1 MAYKVNYRDVE
12 FNLFDYLKVQDL
24 GNSEKYAGFGRDD
37 FSAILQEALK
47 FAQKE
52 IDPLFK
58 KSDQIGCKH
67 EGDKVTAP
75 PGFKEAYQ
83 HFAAN
88 GFIAMDTPTTYGGSG
103 LPVSVTMGA
112 TEFFVGCCVAF
123 SMYTGLTRGAAHLIE
138 AFGDEAL
145 AQRYVPNMYG
155 GKWGGTMCLTE
166 PQAGSAVGD
175 LSTAAIKEGDHYK
188 IKGNKI
194 FISSGDH
201 DLTENI
207 IHLVLARVEGD
218 PAGTKGIS
226 LFVVPKFRV
235 KEDGSVGEYNDVKTV
250 NIEHKMGIKGS
261 STCTLSFGDNGNCIG
276 YLLGEQRKGMPMM
289 FQMMNEARIACGL
302 QGAASASAAYESAV
316 DYAKV
321 RTQGGKT
328 LIIDYPDVRRMLI
341 TMKAY
346 TEGMRAL
353 LLYAA
358 HLDDKENVE
367 ADPATKERYAGRLSL
382 LTPVCKAYCTDM
394 GFRVS
399 ELAMQVYGGY
409 GYISEYPVE
418 QYMRDIKISSI
429 YEGTNGIQA
438 LDLIGRKIGQKNGE
452 YFRELYDELNG
463 FCSKNAG
470 NAAFTEEVGS
480 LKKTV
485 DQVGQVTMKFAE
497 WGMGGDILRPQLH
510 AVNYL
515 YNLGDVF
522 VSYLLLDHA
531 ILALAKLEEIWKS
544 QGADNEE
551 KKSKI
556 CTENEEARY
565 LEGKVKSARFFIA
578 NLLPQATARTKA
590 ILAED
595 LSALKVRF

>member
-12 FNLFDYLKVQDL
+12 FNLFDYLKIQDL
-24 GNSEKYAGFGRDD
+24 GQSEKYAGFGRDD
-37 FSAILQEALK
+37 FAAILSEALK

-67 EGDKVTAP
+67 EGDKVTTP

-83 HFAAN
+83 NFAAN
-88 GFIAMDTPTTYGGSG
+88 GFIAMDVPTTYGGSA

-112 TEFFVGCCVAF
+112 GEFFVGCCIAF
-123 SMYTGLTRGAAHLIE
+123 SMYSGLTRGAGHLIE
-138 AFGDEAL
+138 AFGTEDL
-145 AQRYVPNMYG
+145 AKRYVSNMYS

-175 LSTAAIKEGDHYK
+175 LTTSAVKEGDHYK

-207 IHLVLARVEGD
+207 VHLVLARVEGD

-235 KEDGSVGEYNDVKTV
+235 KDDGSLGEWNDVKTV

-261 STCTLSFGDNGNCIG
+261 STCTLSFGDNGSCIG
-276 YLLGEQRKGMPMM
+276 YLLGEQRKGMAMM

-302 QGAASASAAYESAV
+302 QGAAASSAAYESALE
-316 DYAKV
+316 YAKV

-328 LIIDYPDVRRMLI
+328 LIVDYPDVRRMLI

-353 LLYAA
+353 LLYSAY
-358 HLDDKENVE
+358 LDDKENVE
-367 ADPATKERYAGRLSL
+367 KDPATKEKYAGRLSL

-418 QYMRDIKISSI
+418 QYMRD
-429 YEGTNGIQA
+429 
-438 LDLIGRKIGQKNGE
+438 
-452 YFRELYDELNG
+452 
-463 FCSKNAG
+463 
-470 NAAFTEEVGS
+470 
-480 LKKTV
+480 
-485 DQVGQVTMKFAE
+485 
-497 WGMGGDILRPQLH
+497 
-510 AVNYL
+510 
-515 YNLGDVF
+515 
-522 VSYLLLDHA
+522 
-531 ILALAKLEEIWKS
+531 
-544 QGADNEE
+544 
-551 KKSKI
+551 
-556 CTENEEARY
+556 
-565 LEGKVKSARFFIA
+565 
-578 NLLPQATARTKA
+578 
-590 ILAED
+590 
-595 LSALKVRF
+595 

>member
-12 FNLFDYLKVQDL
+12 FNLFDYLKIQDL
-24 GNSEKYAGFGRDD
+24 GQSEKYAGFGKEDY
-37 FSAILQEALK
+37 SAILGEALK

-67 EGDKVTAP
+67 EGDKVITP

-83 HFAAN
+83 HFAGN
-88 GFIAMDTPTTYGGSG
+88 GFIAMDIPTTYGGMG
-103 LPVSVTMGA
+103 LPESLTMGA

-138 AFGDEAL
+138 AFGSEEL
-145 AQRYVPNMYG
+145 AKRFVPNMYS
-155 GKWGGTMCLTE
+155 GKWAGTMCLTE

-175 LSTAAIKEGDHYK
+175 LTTSAVKDGDHYQ
-188 IKGNKI
+188 IKGTKI

-226 LFVVPKFRV
+226 LFVVPKYRV
-235 KEDGSVGEYNDVKTV
+235 NADGSLGEWNDVKTV

-261 STCTLSFGDNGNCIG
+261 STCTLSFGDAGKCIG
-276 YLLGEQRKGMPMM
+276 YMLGEQRKGMPMM

-302 QGAASASAAYESAV
+302 QGAATAAAAFESAV

-353 LLYAA
+353 LLYASY
-358 HLDDKENVE
+358 LDDKEVVE
-367 ADPATKERYAGRLSL
+367 KDAATKEKYAGRLSL

-394 GFRVS
+394 GFRVT

-418 QYMRDIKISSI
+418 QYMRDVKISSI

-452 YFRELYDELNG
+452 YFRELYDELNA
-463 FCSKNAG
+463 FCTKQ
-470 NAAFTEEVGS
+470 AANPAFKEEIAS
-480 LKKTV
+480 IKKAL

-510 AVNYL
+510 AMSYL

-522 VSYLLLDHA
+522 VAYLLIDQA
-531 ILALAKLEEIWKS
+531 ILALSKLEEIWKA
-544 QGADNEE
+544 QGAADEE

-556 CTENEEARY
+556 CSENDEARF
-565 LEGKVKSARFFIA
+565 LEGKVKSARFFVSS
-578 NLLPQATARTKA
+578 LLPQATARAKT
-590 ILAED
+590 ILSED
-595 LSALKVRF
+595 VSALKVRF

>member
-12 FNLFDYLKVQDL
+12 FNLFDYLKIQDL
-24 GNSEKYAGFGRDD
+24 GQSEKYAGFGKEEC
-37 FSAILQEALK
+37 SAILGEALK

-58 KSDQIGCKH
+58 KSDQVGCKH

-75 PGFKEAYQ
+75 PGFKEAY
-83 HFAAN
+83 HNFAAN
-88 GFIAMDTPTTYGGSG
+88 GFIGMDVPTTYGGMG
-103 LPVSVTMGA
+103 LPVGLTMAA
-112 TEFFVGCCVAF
+112 TEFFVGSCIAF
-123 SMYTGLTRGAAHLIE
+123 SMYSGLTRGSAHLIE
-138 AFGDEAL
+138 AFGSEEL
-145 AQRYVPNMYG
+145 AQRFVPNMYG

-175 LSTAAIKEGDHYK
+175 LSTVAVKDGDQYK
-188 IKGNKI
+188 IKGTKI

-235 KEDGSVGEYNDVKTV
+235 NPDGSTGEWNDVKTV

-261 STCTLSFGDNGNCIG
+261 STCTLSFGDSGNCIG
-276 YLLGEQRKGMPMM
+276 YMLGEQRRGMPMM

-302 QGAASASAAYESAV
+302 QGAAASSAAYESAL

-328 LIIDYPDVRRMLI
+328 LILDYPDVRRMLI

-353 LLYAA
+353 LLYSAN
-358 HLDDKENVE
+358 LDDKEVVE
-367 ADPATKERYAGRLSL
+367 KDEATKEKYAGRLSL

-394 GFRVS
+394 GFKVT

-409 GYISEYPVE
+409 GYIAEYPVE
-418 QYMRDIKISSI
+418 QYMRDVKISSI

-452 YFRELYDELNG
+452 YFRELYEEMNG
-463 FCSKNAG
+463 FCTKQ
-470 NAAFTEEVGS
+470 AAHPAFASEVGS
-480 LKKTV
+480 IKKAL
-485 DQVGQVTMKFAE
+485 DQVGQVTMKLAE
-497 WGMGGDILRPQLH
+497 WGMSGNVLSPQLH
-510 AVNYL
+510 AMSYL

-522 VSYLLLDHA
+522 VSYLLTDQA
-531 ILALAKLEEIWKS
+531 VLALAKLEEIWKS

-556 CTENEEARY
+556 CTENDEARF
-565 LEGKVKSARFFIA
+565 LEGKVKSARFFVA
-578 NLLPQATARTKA
+578 NILPQATARTKA
-590 ILAED
+590 ILAD
-595 LSALKVRF
+595 DQSPLKIRF